1 MQLLRLDSAQLAG
14 EPAGVDMPALKTYY
28 PWVRQTRE
36 KDRRCHQEPCPEHGQ
51 GCGTGID
58 RATAYNSGMVRA
70 PLFIVL
76 LASVTTFV
84 HAQRG
89 TSMTA
94 AHGGIE
100 AVHSNFG
107 GHSGTRGHSHGFV
120 RNETGHAQ
128 HLGDGYG
135 YGAFPYFL
143 PDYETGWPDEE
154 QRSPESDRAPLL
166 RVHDETG
173 RASGTPLPAQ
183 VIVIPN
189 TTKSA
194 ETKPLPATV
203 FILSNG
209 ERLETRRY
217 LLTASSVS
225 LTLHR
230 NQRTIPLQMLDLD
243 ATIAENRD
251 RGIDLRIPNDRSEIS
266 LRF

>member
-1 MQLLRLDSAQLAG
+1 
-14 EPAGVDMPALKTYY
+14 
-28 PWVRQTRE
+28 
-36 KDRRCHQEPCPEHGQ
+36 
-51 GCGTGID
+51 
-58 RATAYNSGMVRA
+58 
-70 PLFIVL
+70 
-76 LASVTTFV
+76 
-84 HAQRG
+84 
-89 TSMTA
+89 MTA
-94 AHGGIE
+94 LHGGIE
-100 AVHSNFG
+100 PVHPNFG

-120 RNETGHAQ
+120 RNETGHAH

-154 QRSPESDRAPLL
+154 QRSPESERAPLL
-166 RVHDETG
+166 KMHDETG
-173 RASGTPLPAQ
+173 RTSGTPLPAQ

-189 TTKSA
+189 TATSA

-203 FILSNG
+203 FILSNN

-217 LLTASSVS
+217 LLTANNVS
-225 LTLHR
+225 LTVHR

-243 ATIAENRD
+243 ASIAANRD

>member
-1 MQLLRLDSAQLAG
+1 
-14 EPAGVDMPALKTYY
+14 MP
-28 PWVRQTRE
+28 
-36 KDRRCHQEPCPEHGQ
+36 
-51 GCGTGID
+51 GTGRDVEPEID
-58 RATAYNSGMVRA
+58 GATAYNVGMVRA
-70 PLFIVL
+70 PLFMVL

-100 AVHSNFG
+100 AVHPNFG

-120 RNETGHAQ
+120 RNETGHA
-128 HLGDGYG
+128 HHMGDGYD

-166 RVHDETG
+166 REHDETG

-189 TTKSA
+189 TAKSA

-203 FILSNG
+203 FVLSNG

-230 NQRTIPLQMLDLD
+230 NQRTISLQMLDLD

>member
-1 MQLLRLDSAQLAG
+1 MGLLLFRLDHR
-14 EPAGVDMPALKTYY
+14 PAT
-28 PWVRQTRE
+28 T
-36 KDRRCHQEPCPEHGQ
+36 GQ
-51 GCGTGID
+51 WRIIF
-58 RATAYNSGMVRA
+58 GMLRA

-89 TSMTA
+89 AGMTA
-94 AHGGIE
+94 AHGTSE
-100 AVHSNFG
+100 AVHPIFG
-107 GHSGTRGHSHGFV
+107 GYSRTRGHSHGFV
-120 RNETGHAQ
+120 RTPETGHA
-128 HLGDGYG
+128 HHPGDGYG
-135 YGAFPYFL
+135 YEAFPYFL

-154 QRSPESDRAPLL
+154 QRSPEPDRAPLL

-189 TTKSA
+189 TATSA

-203 FILSNG
+203 FILTNG

-217 LLTASSVS
+217 LLTANSVS

-230 NQRTIPLQMLDLD
+230 DQRTIPLQMLDLD

-251 RGIDLRIPNDRSEIS
+251 RGIDLRIPNDRSELF

>member
-1 MQLLRLDSAQLAG
+1 
-14 EPAGVDMPALKTYY
+14 
-28 PWVRQTRE
+28 
-36 KDRRCHQEPCPEHGQ
+36 
-51 GCGTGID
+51 
-58 RATAYNSGMVRA
+58 
-70 PLFIVL
+70 
-76 LASVTTFV
+76 
-84 HAQRG
+84 
-89 TSMTA
+89 MTA

-100 AVHSNFG
+100 AVHPNFG

-120 RNETGHAQ
+120 RNETGRAH
-128 HLGDGYG
+128 HLGGGYG

-154 QRSPESDRAPLL
+154 QRSLEADRAPLL
-166 RVHDETG
+166 REHDETG

-189 TTKSA
+189 TAKSA

-217 LLTASSVS
+217 LLTADSVS

-243 ATIAENRD
+243 ATIAENRE

>member
-1 MQLLRLDSAQLAG
+1 MS
-14 EPAGVDMPALKTYY
+14 
-28 PWVRQTRE
+28 
-36 KDRRCHQEPCPEHGQ
+36 
-51 GCGTGID
+51 GTGRDVEPEID
-58 RATAYNSGMVRA
+58 GATAYNFDMVRA
-70 PLFIVL
+70 PLFTVL

-94 AHGGIE
+94 THGGIE
-100 AVHSNFG
+100 AVHPNFG
-107 GHSGTRGHSHGFV
+107 GHSGIRGHSHGFV
-120 RNETGHAQ
+120 RNETGHA
-128 HLGDGYG
+128 HHMGDGYD

-166 RVHDETG
+166 REHDETG

-189 TTKSA
+189 TAKSA

-230 NQRTIPLQMLDLD
+230 NQRTISLQMLDLD

>member
-1 MQLLRLDSAQLAG
+1 
-14 EPAGVDMPALKTYY
+14 MP
-28 PWVRQTRE
+28 
-36 KDRRCHQEPCPEHGQ
+36 
-51 GCGTGID
+51 GTGRDVEPEID
-58 RATAYNSGMVRA
+58 GATAYNFGMVRA

-94 AHGGIE
+94 THVGIE

-120 RNETGHAQ
+120 RNETGHA
-128 HLGDGYG
+128 HHMGDGYD

-166 RVHDETG
+166 REHDETG

-189 TTKSA
+189 TAKSA

-230 NQRTIPLQMLDLD
+230 NQRTISLQMLDLD

>member
-1 MQLLRLDSAQLAG
+1 
-14 EPAGVDMPALKTYY
+14 MP
-28 PWVRQTRE
+28 
-36 KDRRCHQEPCPEHGQ
+36 
-51 GCGTGID
+51 GTGRDVESEID
-58 RATAYNSGMVRA
+58 GATAYNFGMVRA
-70 PLFIVL
+70 PLFTVL

-84 HAQRG
+84 HAQRD

-100 AVHSNFG
+100 AVHPNFG

-120 RNETGHAQ
+120 RNETGHT
-128 HLGDGYG
+128 HHMGDGYD

-166 RVHDETG
+166 REHDETG

-189 TTKSA
+189 TAKSA

-230 NQRTIPLQMLDLD
+230 NQRTISLQMLDLD

-251 RGIDLRIPNDRSEIS
+251 RGIDLDRKST
-266 LRF
+266 